1 MKYVAN
7 KDMRNLFKE
16 FKAIY
21 TAADK
26 KSALAQLD
34 KETEKWKDLYPH
46 TMKRWYE
53 KQNDISLI
61 FKFSKD
67 ARITFYAT
75 NAIESLN
82 SMLRRLNRQ
91 RSVFPSS
98 QALLKALYLVTFE
111 ATKNG

>member
-53 KQNDISLI
+53 K
-61 FKFSKD
+61 
-67 ARITFYAT
+67 
-75 NAIESLN
+75 
-82 SMLRRLNRQ
+82 
-91 RSVFPSS
+91 
-98 QALLKALYLVTFE
+98 
-111 ATKNG
+111 